1 MNQKKINLAQLFCLL
16 GAVVFLPACSESS
29 QEDASKQVMMT
40 GVELKNMAI
49 ASCRT
54 KLNKAV
60 GREMY
65 VPTETI
71 GGGTTSLVLRWKGKK
86 DDFKVADC
94 SYSMDHGLTSLVI
107 DDKIVFEKKI

>member
-1 MNQKKINLAQLFCLL
+1 MNSRTTNLAKTVYILSAAIVLS
-16 GAVVFLPACSESS
+16 ACGETQEETAS
-29 QEDASKQVMMT
+29 QQMMMT

-49 ASCRT
+49 ASCGV
-54 KLNKAV
+54 KLKKAL

-71 GGGTTSLVLRWKGKK
+71 GSGTSSLVLRWRGKK

-107 DDKIVFEKKI
+107 DDKTVFEKKI

>member
-1 MNQKKINLAQLFCLL
+1 MNSKTINLTKIFYLL
-16 GAVVFLPACSESS
+16 SAVVFLSGCGESTN
-29 QEDASKQVMMT
+29 EEASKQVMMT

-71 GGGTTSLVLRWKGKK
+71 GGGTTSLILRWKGEK
-86 DDFKVADC
+86 DDFKIADC

>member
-1 MNQKKINLAQLFCLL
+1 MNSKKINLANSLCLL
-16 GAVVFLPACSESS
+16 GAVLFLPACGESA
-29 QEDASKQVMMT
+29 QEEASKQVMMT

-49 ASCRT
+49 ASCRK
-54 KLNKAV
+54 KLNKAL

-86 DDFKVADC
+86 DDFKIADC

-107 DDKIVFEKKI
+107 DDKTVFKKKI

>member
-1 MNQKKINLAQLFCLL
+1 MNSRTTNLAKSLYFLS
-16 GAVVFLPACSESS
+16 ATMVFSACGETPDETAS
-29 QEDASKQVMMT
+29 QQIMMT

-49 ASCRT
+49 ASCGV
-54 KLNKAV
+54 KLKKAL

-71 GGGTTSLVLRWKGKK
+71 GGGTSSLVLRWKGKK